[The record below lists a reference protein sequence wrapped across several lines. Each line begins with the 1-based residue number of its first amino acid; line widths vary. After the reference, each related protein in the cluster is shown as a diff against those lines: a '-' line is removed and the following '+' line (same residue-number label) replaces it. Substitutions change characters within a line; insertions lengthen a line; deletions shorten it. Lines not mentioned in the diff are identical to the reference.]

1 MIQNGVYVW
10 EGRTCFLSTA
20 HSDDDLRHVE
30 RAVRDSVRGMRARG
44 MLGSKSVSTAAVAPQ
59 PTSQPEQL
67 PATPGQTAL
76 RLLAAFSPQASAAYN
91 PSLVFDFNRP
101 PQSESSQTAPPAP
114 T

>member
-67 PATPGQTAL
+67 PATPGQPAL
-76 RLLAAFSPQASAAYN
+76 RLLAAFSRSDERRVGKECVRTCK
-91 PSLVFDFNRP
+91 SRW
-101 PQSESSQTAPPAP
+101 SQDH
-114 T
+114 

>member
-1 MIQNGVYVW
+1 
-10 EGRTCFLSTA
+10 
-20 HSDDDLRHVE
+20 
-30 RAVRDSVRGMRARG
+30 MRARG

-91 PSLVFDFNRP
+91 QSLVFDFNGPLDTESLQAALHDVCRRHEALRTTFP
-101 PQSESSQTAPPAP
+101 ERSEEHTSELQSLMRI
-114 T
+114 